1 MKEKIIEV
9 FKRYHIDLNNTQAE
23 QFLEYYQFLISE
35 NKKYN
40 LTAITEFDE
49 VLVKHFVDS
58 ILPCNLIPKGASVA
72 DIGTGAGFPG
82 VPLKI
87 IRPDIKLTLIDSL
100 QKRINFLSQLLD
112 ILDINNVKLYHSR
125 AEDIGDKREKYDVAL
140 SRAVAKVPTLCEY
153 LLPYV
158 KVGGMAFMYKANG
171 VEEELDSGK
180 KAIKTFGGQIKEIL
194 HFRLNEVESERNIIV
209 IKKIKLT
216 PLKYPRGKNLPKTSP
231 IL

>member
-158 KVGGMAFMYKANG
+158 KVGGMAFMYKASG
-171 VEEELDSGK
+171 AKEELDSGK
-180 KAIKTFGGQIKEIL
+180 KAIETLGGKTQDIL
-194 HFRLNEVESERNIIV
+194 SFRLNEVESERNIIV

>member
-1 MKEKIIEV
+1 MKEKIIET
-9 FKRYHIDLNNTQAE
+9 FKKYDIDLDQTQAD

-35 NKKYN
+35 NQKYN
-40 LTAITEFDE
+40 LTAITDFEE
-49 VLVKHFVDS
+49 VLVKHFIDS
-58 ILPCNLIPKGASVA
+58 VLPYNLLKKGASVV

-87 IRPDIKLTLIDSL
+87 LRPDIKLTLIDSL
-100 QKRINFLSQLLD
+100 QKRINFLSQLLK
-112 ILDINNVKLYHSR
+112 ILNIDGVKLYHAR
-125 AEDIGDKREKYDVAL
+125 AEDIADKREKYDVAL

-158 KVGGMAFMYKANG
+158 KVGGVALMYKASG
-171 VEEELDSGK
+171 AKEELDSGK
-180 KAIKTFGGQIKEIL
+180 KAIETLGGKTEDIL
-194 HFRLNEVESERNIIV
+194 SFRLNEVESERNIIV

-216 PLKYPRGKNLPKTSP
+216 PSKYPRGKNLPKTSP

>member
-9 FKRYHIDLNNTQAE
+9 FKRYNIELSQTQAD
-23 QFLEYYQFLISE
+23 QFFEYYQFLISE
-35 NKKYN
+35 NQKYN
-40 LTAITEFDE
+40 LTAITDFDE

-58 ILPCNLIPKGASVA
+58 ILPYKLLKKGASVV

-87 IRPDIKLTLIDSL
+87 LRPDIILTLIDSL
-100 QKRINFLSQLLD
+100 QKRINFLSQLLK
-112 ILDINNVKLYHSR
+112 ILNIDGDKLYHAR
-125 AEDIGDKREKYDVAL
+125 AEDIADKREKYDVAM

-158 KVGGMAFMYKANG
+158 KIGGVALMYKASG
-171 VEEELDSGK
+171 AKEELDSGK
-180 KAIKTFGGQIKEIL
+180 KAIETLGGKTQDIL
-194 HFRLNEVESERNIIV
+194 SFRLSEVESERNIIV

-216 PLKYPRGKNLPKTSP
+216 LLKYPRGKNLPKTSP